1 MFAGGSS
8 SSSSSAVSSAI
19 KQSMDK
25 KSLFRVLAVGDVMLG
40 RLVDG
45 LFPTHNDDPEHAGHA
60 KRYLKA
66 VSGGPERLAQ
76 YKKQQ
81 YKFVWGDTLPL
92 FQEADVRVIN
102 LETSVTTHDVKNPK
116 TFNYRMHP
124 ANLRALHEA
133 HVDYCSLANNHT
145 LDYCEEG
152 LFDTIKHMNKSG
164 IKWAGAG
171 RNLSEA
177 RAPAIIS
184 CQDRKIAFFSFS
196 DHPKDWAASENKPG
210 INYLDIYNY
219 TKEDINMIKQ
229 LIQDTDK
236 RERDKDGK
244 GLNMVVAS
252 LHWGPNYL
260 WVPEPQFESF
270 AHDLID
276 VCGVDMIH
284 GHSSHHIQGIEIYKG
299 KPILYGCGDFVDDY
313 AIDPEYRNDLGFC
326 YFCNFH
332 WGKHD
337 SPRHVEGSKEAERE
351 EVPVVD
357 HLRLVPTKIK
367 LFSVTAT
374 SIPEKD
380 KKWLET
386 HMSSLCAKYRTKVEV
401 KEDGSLILTS
411 TPST

>member
-184 CQDRKIAFFSFS
+184 CQDRKIAFFRYPSSFFLCLLFFLLVFLFLPS
-196 DHPKDWAASENKPG
+196 ILVLLSLLIFFILLPLSFLLLSSTQIVFRTTPRIG
-210 INYLDIYNY
+210 QLQRINQVS
-219 TKEDINMIKQ
+219 T
-229 LIQDTDK
+229 T
-236 RERDKDGK
+236 
-244 GLNMVVAS
+244 
-252 LHWGPNYL
+252 W
-260 WVPEPQFESF
+260 
-270 AHDLID
+270 
-276 VCGVDMIH
+276 
-284 GHSSHHIQGIEIYKG
+284 
-299 KPILYGCGDFVDDY
+299 
-313 AIDPEYRNDLGFC
+313 
-326 YFCNFH
+326 
-332 WGKHD
+332 
-337 SPRHVEGSKEAERE
+337 
-351 EVPVVD
+351 
-357 HLRLVPTKIK
+357 
-367 LFSVTAT
+367 T
-374 SIPEKD
+374 SITTPRK
-380 KKWLET
+380 
-386 HMSSLCAKYRTKVEV
+386 
-401 KEDGSLILTS
+401 TS
-411 TPST
+411 T